1 VSGGQGGGGPSGD
14 VPSGGRQSGGGRSSK
29 SGSGE
34 PTGTGPREPLDLVVI
49 PGDGIGPELVDS
61 ALQVLER
68 AAAAGD
74 FAYRLTTVD
83 AGAGAYRATGR
94 ALPGDALE
102 RLRAADGVLKGPVGL
117 PGVRNPDGT
126 EAGLL
131 GGLLRIG
138 LDTFAN
144 VRPMRLLPGVAG
156 GTRHG
161 AGEID
166 YVLVRENTEGLY
178 LSRGAGAATP
188 DAACD
193 QLMITR
199 AGTER
204 VVRYAFA
211 LARGRGGA
219 PADGVR
225 RVTCVDKSNVL
236 RSYALFR
243 RVFDEVAGEF
253 PDIATEHLYA
263 DAAAHDLVARPECFD
278 VLVTENFLGD
288 VLSDLGAATVGGLG
302 MCGSLNAGVEA
313 AYAEPVHGSA
323 PDIAGRGLANPL
335 SQILSL
341 ALLLDRAGLRSAG
354 EGVRAAVESALTEGA
369 VELDARGR
377 PAGGTGSVTAAVC
390 ERLAR

>member
-1 VSGGQGGGGPSGD
+1 MPGEREREQDRERARDRGQA
-14 VPSGGRQSGGGRSSK
+14 RNA
-29 SGSGE
+29 E
-34 PTGTGPREPLDLVVI
+34 PEPLDLVVI

-61 ALQVLER
+61 ALRVLGR
-68 AAAAGD
+68 VAAVDG
-74 FAYRLTTVD
+74 FEYRVTTVE
-83 AGAGAYRATGR
+83 AGAGAYRSTGR
-94 ALPGDALE
+94 ALPENALD

-117 PGVRNPDGT
+117 PGVRHPDGT

-144 VRPMRLLPGVAG
+144 VRPMRLLPGVPG
-156 GTRHG
+156 GTRHE

-166 YVLVRENTEGLY
+166 YVVVRENTEGLY

-188 DAACD
+188 HAACD
-193 QLMITR
+193 QLMVTR

-204 VVRYAFA
+204 VVRYAFE
-211 LARGRGGA
+211 LARARSGA
-219 PADGVR
+219 PADGTR

-243 RVFDEVAGEF
+243 RVFDEVAEEY
-253 PDIATEHLYA
+253 PDVATEHLYA
-263 DAAAHDLVARPECFD
+263 DAAAHDLVARPQCFD
-278 VLVTENFLGD
+278 VMVMENFLGD

-302 MCGSLNAGVEA
+302 MCGSLNVGADA

-323 PDIAGRGLANPL
+323 PDIAGQGLANPL

-341 ALLLDRAGLRSAG
+341 ALLLDHAELPASGDR
-354 EGVRAAVESALTEGA
+354 VRRAVESALLLGA
-369 VELDARGR
+369 VELGERGR
-377 PAGGTGSVTAAVC
+377 PSGGTQSVTAAVC
-390 ERLAR
+390 ENLRP

>member
-1 VSGGQGGGGPSGD
+1 M
-14 VPSGGRQSGGGRSSK
+14 
-29 SGSGE
+29 
-34 PTGTGPREPLDLVVI
+34 DLVVI
-49 PGDGIGPELVDS
+49 PGDGIGPELVES
-61 ALQVLER
+61 ALTVLDR
-68 AAAAGD
+68 ASSLHGLTVRTSTVPAGAAA
-74 FAYRLTTVD
+74 YR
-83 AGAGAYRATGR
+83 RTGH
-94 ALPGDALE
+94 ALPPDALP

-117 PGVRNPDGT
+117 PDVRHPDGT

-131 GGLLRIG
+131 GGLLRRG
-138 LDTFAN
+138 LDTYAN
-144 VRPMRLLPGVAG
+144 VRPIRLLPGVPGA
-156 GTRHG
+156 TRHKP
-161 AGEID
+161 GEID
-166 YVLVRENTEGLY
+166 YVVVRENTEGLY
-178 LSRGAGAATP
+178 ISRGSGAATP
-188 DAACD
+188 HAATD
-193 QLMITR
+193 QLMVTR
-199 AGTER
+199 HGSER
-204 VVRYAFA
+204 VVRRAFE
-211 LARGRGGA
+211 LAR
-219 PADGVR
+219 R
-225 RVTCVDKSNVL
+225 RARASAAGMPRATCVDKSNVL

>member
-1 VSGGQGGGGPSGD
+1 M
-14 VPSGGRQSGGGRSSK
+14 
-29 SGSGE
+29 
-34 PTGTGPREPLDLVVI
+34 DLVVI
-49 PGDGIGPELVDS
+49 PGDGIGPELVGS
-61 ALQVLER
+61 ALEVLER
-68 AAAAGD
+68 TAALDG
-74 FAYRLTTVD
+74 FGHRVTTIE
-83 AGAGAYRATGR
+83 AGAGAYRSTGR
-94 ALPGDALE
+94 ALPDGALE
-102 RLRAADGVLKGPVGL
+102 RLRTADGVLKGPVGL
-117 PGVRNPDGT
+117 PGVRHPDGT

-131 GGLLRIG
+131 GGLLRLG

-144 VRPMRLLPGVAG
+144 VRPMRLLPGVTG

-188 DAACD
+188 HAACD

-204 VVRYAFA
+204 VVRYAFS
-211 LARGRGGA
+211 LARGRAGA

-243 RVFDEVAGEF
+243 RVFDEVAAEY
-253 PDIATEHLYA
+253 PDIAAEHLYA
-263 DAAAHDLVARPECFD
+263 DAAAHDLVARPQCFD

-302 MCGSLNAGVEA
+302 MCGSLNAGVHTS
-313 AYAEPVHGSA
+313 YAEPVHGSA

-341 ALLLDRAGLRSAG
+341 ALLLDRAGRHASG
-354 EGVRAAVESALTEGA
+354 DRVRGAVESALADGA
-369 VELDARGR
+369 VELDVRGR
-377 PAGGTGSVTAAVC
+377 PAGGTASVTSAVC
-390 ERLAR
+390 ERLAP

>member
-1 VSGGQGGGGPSGD
+1 
-14 VPSGGRQSGGGRSSK
+14 
-29 SGSGE
+29 
-34 PTGTGPREPLDLVVI
+34 
-49 PGDGIGPELVDS
+49 
-61 ALQVLER
+61 
-68 AAAAGD
+68 
-74 FAYRLTTVD
+74 
-83 AGAGAYRATGR
+83 
-94 ALPGDALE
+94 
-102 RLRAADGVLKGPVGL
+102 
-117 PGVRNPDGT
+117 
-126 EAGLL
+126 
-131 GGLLRIG
+131 
-138 LDTFAN
+138 
-144 VRPMRLLPGVAG
+144 
-156 GTRHG
+156 
-161 AGEID
+161 
-166 YVLVRENTEGLY
+166 
-178 LSRGAGAATP
+178 
-188 DAACD
+188 
-193 QLMITR
+193 
-199 AGTER
+199 
-204 VVRYAFA
+204 
-211 LARGRGGA
+211 
-219 PADGVR
+219 
-225 RVTCVDKSNVL
+225 VL

-354 EGVRAAVESALTEGA
+354 EGVRAAVESALAEGA